1 MVHGVSR
8 ESAAA
13 IGIPWW
19 ISQAVLSSNPMILAA
34 DDQVGSFPASRSSL
48 CTRRYLQL
56 EDGCCLPEYSG
67 ARSAAAVL
75 VHESF
80 ASGKSHV

>member
-34 DDQVGSFPASRSSL
+34 DDQVGSFPASRSSPVY
-48 CTRRYLQL
+48 TTIS
-56 EDGCCLPEYSG
+56 PT
-67 ARSAAAVL
+67 
-75 VHESF
+75 
-80 ASGKSHV
+80 